1 MLSVWQMG
9 MLMAE
14 SERAITASINDL
26 TCLTDNVVAFA
37 DAMNERAL
45 DSQPP
50 KPVTRPQTHALHV
63 RAHTHNRARAHK
75 RNVKRTHTRT
85 HARILLRDNYCGAH
99 SDFDGGRQ

>member
-14 SERAITASINDL
+14 SERAITSSINDL
-26 TCLTDNVVAFA
+26 VGLTDEVVAFA

-45 DSQPP
+45 DAQPP
-50 KPVTRPQTHALHV
+50 KPVTHPHKHTHV
-63 RAHTHNRARAHK
+63 TRAHTTARAHK
-75 RNVKRTHTRT
+75 RNVKRTHART
-85 HARILLRDNYCGAH
+85 HARILLRGDCGAH

>member
-50 KPVTRPQTHALHV
+50 KPVTRPHK
-63 RAHTHNRARAHK
+63 HTHFTCA
-75 RNVKRTHTRT
+75 RTHTTARART
-85 HARILLRDNYCGAH
+85 
-99 SDFDGGRQ
+99 SET